1 MAMLALR
8 RVFIDGPVRPELVLL
23 HYTAAPEEAKDRVI
37 ARASL
42 VLTPSGRPRQR
53 EGRIF
58 LPSPQPGRR
67 LLVRYFFS
75 TVGNGAEWFSPAYEV
90 LVPCDEVAG
99 DLVPMEETD
108 SGNLSPAPG
117 AGRFRLLLPA
127 RNGEPRTGT
136 VRFGF
141 GAMRKKPSVSL
152 CRAAIPLE
160 GKFPVIEVPEALS
173 VLKNRPMPFY
183 LYHVAGENGE
193 LVADKINCARLTLRD
208 EEGAVVCARVLWGD
222 RSWNAQNFSVMEVKN
237 FAAHEGRASS
247 YYFAGDREAFLRKR
261 FEAIGAHPLPRTFE
275 AFVFGPEGSVVE
287 YCYQVLQRRPGGTVE
302 ASWRNREG
310 GNWSVTL

>member
-1 MAMLALR
+1 MLALR
-8 RVFIDGPVRPELVLL
+8 RVFIDGSARPELVLL
-23 HYTAAPEEAKDRVI
+23 HYTAVPEEARDNVI

-42 VLTPSGRPRQR
+42 VLTPAGKPRQR

-75 TVGNGAEWFSPAYEV
+75 TVGGGSEWFSPPYEV
-90 LVPCDEVAG
+90 PVPCDEVAS
-99 DLVPMEETD
+99 DLIPMEETD

-136 VRFGF
+136 LRFGF
-141 GAMRKKPSVSL
+141 GAMRKKPSASL
-152 CRAAIPLE
+152 CRTAIPME
-160 GKFPVIEVPEALS
+160 GSLPVIEVPEALS
-173 VLKNRPMPFY
+173 ILKNRPMPFY
-183 LYHVAGENGE
+183 LYHVAGENGA
-193 LVADKINCARLTLRD
+193 LVADKINCARITLRD
-208 EEGAVVCARVLWGD
+208 EVGSVVCARVLWGD

-237 FAAHEGRASS
+237 FAAREGKASN
-247 YYFAGDREAFLRKR
+247 YFFAGDREAFLRKR
-261 FEAIGAHPLPRTFE
+261 TEAIGAHPLPRTFE

-287 YCYQVLQRRPGGTVE
+287 YCYQVLLRRPGGSVE
-302 ASWRNREG
+302 ATWRNREG
-310 GNWSVTL
+310 GNWRVTL

>member
-1 MAMLALR
+1 MLALR
-8 RVFIDGPVRPELVLL
+8 RVFIDGPARPDLVLL
-23 HYTAAPEEAKDRVI
+23 HFTAAPEEAKDRVI

-42 VLTPSGRPRQR
+42 VLTPTGKPRQR

-58 LPSPQPGRR
+58 LPSPLPGRR
-67 LLVRYFFS
+67 FLVRYFYS
-75 TVGNGAEWFSPAYEV
+75 TIGGGSEWFSPVYEV
-90 LVPCDEVAG
+90 PVPCDEVAG

-108 SGNLSPAPG
+108 SGNLPPAPG
-117 AGRFRLLLPA
+117 AGWFRLLLPA

-141 GAMRKKPSVSL
+141 GAMRKKPSPSL
-152 CRAAIPLE
+152 CRAAISVE
-160 GKFPVIEVPEALS
+160 GNLPVIEVPEALS

-183 LYHVAGENGE
+183 LYHVAGENGL

-208 EEGAVVCARVLWGD
+208 EEGSVVCARILWGD
-222 RSWNAQNFSVMEVKN
+222 PTWNAQNFSAMEVKN
-237 FAAHEGRASS
+237 FAAREGRASN
-247 YYFAGDREAFLRKR
+247 YFFAGDREAFLRTR
-261 FEAIGAHPLPRTFE
+261 SEAIGAHPLPRTFE

-287 YCYQVLQRRPGGTVE
+287 YCYQVLLRRPGGTV
-302 ASWRNREG
+302 AAAWRNREG